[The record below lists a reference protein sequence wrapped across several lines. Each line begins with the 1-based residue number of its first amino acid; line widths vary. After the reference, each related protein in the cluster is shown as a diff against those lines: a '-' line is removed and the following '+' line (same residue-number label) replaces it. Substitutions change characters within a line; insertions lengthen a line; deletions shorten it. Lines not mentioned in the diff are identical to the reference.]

1 MICYTYHKNIQYSA
15 VPILRVLSWFIVR
28 MILLSYY
35 FIFQKQVYGGLPP
48 VASELLPLC
57 RLGGRATRGGG
68 DGYPEKDSQL
78 PGHQVEAV
86 LLEDVWIRQD

>member
-1 MICYTYHKNIQYSA
+1 MICYTYHKNIQYST
-15 VPILRVLSWFIVR
+15 VRILRVLPWFIVR

-35 FIFQKQVYGGLPP
+35 FIFQQQVSRGLPP

-57 RLGGRATRGGG
+57 RLGGRAARGGG
-68 DGYPEKDSQL
+68 DGYPEKDSQS

-86 LLEDVWIRQD
+86 LI